1 MKAKL
6 TENVLLQKL
15 SLVIAAFKVEHGVD
29 EAEISKTTPTSSI
42 SLNAVVAIVARLE
55 RTKRAFDDSG
65 DTESTPKAKATARK
79 KKQKINQA

>member
-1 MKAKL
+1 
-6 TENVLLQKL
+6 
-15 SLVIAAFKVEHGVD
+15 EHGVG

-42 SLNAVVAIVARLE
+42 SLNAVLAIVARLE

-65 DTESTPKAKATARK
+65 ETEATPKAKAKGQRQ